1 MLFLDQAGQVGG
13 KIAILGIVT
22 DISEY
27 KLENI
32 LTRSEEKY
40 LKLLESS
47 KDGVYGIK
55 GDEFIYVNTRA
66 TVSMTFPIK

>member
-22 DISEY
+22 EISEY

-40 LKLLESS
+40 LKRLEAQRTEFTASKGTSS
-47 KDGVYGIK
+47 
-55 GDEFIYVNTRA
+55 F
-66 TVSMTFPIK
+66 M